1 MANPVRRLA
10 LDIGPLVWAY
20 IVFQFCVGALLDFAW
35 LLHSGAVAQPLL
47 PGVLLIVGSMYSAQ
61 KVPFW
66 RTLPVSRAEIDRARW
81 WQGIAAPPLLLCL
94 TGVGTALVMGE
105 FGLRSAPWPDI
116 ATLVLGQS
124 AVSILVGGTMFVAF
138 PFAALRF
145 GRWGALLLVPYMLG
159 MFRLILPLGKTSA
172 ELHIFLW
179 ALDAV
184 GLVVAVALYALAG
197 RWPSPL
203 TVPLWSL
210 PPRVPA
216 GPEPA
221 SAKTSGRRGWPSL
234 IWANALTLVIMWA
247 VTAAVLL
254 VMKWYTPRMDLTV
267 LYWFTCLATLQFCVT
282 FIATGMRNLR
292 ALPLSGRQLTFRLVL
307 LVLSVQAISLLVLKL
322 VMLLVGA
329 RQFMPA
335 VFLLPLAYSL
345 VYLPVALRLGLRI
358 IRFGFAFSFIFIIPL
373 QLITL
378 RSDIALWIVVGS
390 FIAMVAGSAWTYWEI
405 ARGHSAYRHQPL
417 VPARWRG
424 F

>member
-20 IVFQFCVGALLDFAW
+20 IVFQFCVGVLLDFVW

-116 ATLVLGQS
+116 AMLILAQS

-138 PFAALRF
+138 PFAAQRF
-145 GRWGALLLVPYMLG
+145 GRWSALLLVPYMLG
-159 MFRLILPLGKTSA
+159 MFRLILPLGKASA

-184 GLVVAVALYALAG
+184 GLIIAVALYALAG

-203 TVPLWSL
+203 TVPLWSV
-210 PPRVPA
+210 PPGTQARPK
-216 GPEPA
+216 PA
-221 SAKTSGRRGWPSL
+221 SAKMPGRRGWPSL
-234 IWANALTLVIMWA
+234 IWANAPTLAIVWA
-247 VTAAVLL
+247 ATASGLL

-267 LYWFTCLATLQFCVT
+267 LYWFTCLATLQVCVSL
-282 FIATGMRNLR
+282 IAIAMRNLR

-322 VMLLVGA
+322 VMLVAGA
-329 RQFMPA
+329 RQFVPA
-335 VFLLPLAYSL
+335 IFLLPLAYSL
-345 VYLPVALRLGLRI
+345 VYLPIALRLGPRV
-358 IRFGFAFSFIFIIPL
+358 IRFGFAFSFILIIPL
-373 QLITL
+373 QLIMARPDTT
-378 RSDIALWIVVGS
+378 LWIVVGS
-390 FIAMVAGSAWTYWEI
+390 FAAMAAGAAWTYWEI
-405 ARGHSAYRHQPL
+405 TRGHSAYRHQPL